1 MMARN
6 CPNYLSLH
14 ALSTQIRVQCLKM
27 VCHSRSSHI
36 GSALSMTDIISVL
49 FGSIM
54 NIDPSEPKSPIR
66 DRFIL
71 SKGHACVAVYS
82 ALAEIGF
89 FSKFE
94 LNSYGSDH
102 SNFMTHISH
111 KVPGVEFSTGSLGH
125 GLPFAVG
132 KALVAKKQKSDWKVF
147 VLLGDG
153 ELAEGSNWESALFA
167 SHHKLDNLVAIID
180 YNNLQSLTT
189 VAETLGI
196 EPIDKKFQA
205 FGWSAKLI
213 DGHSH
218 DQIFDAL
225 HSAPLEKDKPTVLI
239 AKTIKGKGVSFME
252 NSVAWHYKTPTHE
265 QVQIAIEELIKNA

>member
-1 MMARN
+1 MRASN
-6 CPNYLSLH
+6 CFNKMNLIE
-14 ALSTQIRVQCLKM
+14 LSTQIRVQCLKI
-27 VCHSRSSHI
+27 VCQSRSSHI

-49 FGSIM
+49 FGSVM
-54 NIDPSEPKSPIR
+54 RLDPSEPKLPIR

-82 ALAEIGF
+82 ALAELGYF
-89 FSKFE
+89 PKDE
-94 LNSYGSDH
+94 LKNYGSDH

-132 KALVAKKQKSDWKVF
+132 KALVGKKQKCDWKVY

-153 ELAEGSNWESALFA
+153 ELAEGSNWEAALFA

-180 YNNLQSLTT
+180 HNNLQSLTT
-189 VAETLGI
+189 VADTLGI
-196 EPIDKKFQA
+196 EPIDKKFEA
-205 FGWSAKLI
+205 FGWSVKRI
-213 DGHSH
+213 NGHDHSE
-218 DQIFDAL
+218 IYSAL
-225 HSAPLEKDKPTVLI
+225 HSAPLEKGLPTMLI

-252 NSVAWHYKTPTHE
+252 NSIEWHYKSPSDE
-265 QVQIAIEELIKNA
+265 QLQIAISELINA